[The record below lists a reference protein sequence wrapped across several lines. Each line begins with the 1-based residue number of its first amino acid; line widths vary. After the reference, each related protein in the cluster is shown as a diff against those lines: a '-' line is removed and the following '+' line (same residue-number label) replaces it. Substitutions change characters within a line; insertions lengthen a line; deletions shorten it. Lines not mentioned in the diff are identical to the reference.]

1 METKLYVG
9 NLSYDATEE
18 ELKTL
23 FSQAGVVQSVAII
36 KDRETSR
43 SKGFAF
49 IEMSNQAEA
58 QAAISQLNG
67 KPYRDRA
74 LTVNIARPREE
85 RSGFGG
91 GAAMAAAMAGAVTV
105 GVAAIV
111 TGAAAITGADVP
123 GSLQIKKRVD
133 KRPSAFFVITMPVEN
148 LPYGQ
153 SPCAGARRSSNSV
166 RAFQKNFQYMN
177 TASEYRTMTE
187 K

>member
-36 KDRETSR
+36 KDRETGR

-85 RSGFGG
+85 RGGFGG
-91 GAAMAAAMAGAVTV
+91 GG
-105 GVAAIV
+105 GY
-111 TGAAAITGADVP
+111 GNNRGGGGGFGRGSGRP
-123 GSLQIKKRVD
+123 GGGNRD
-133 KRPSAFFVITMPVEN
+133 
-148 LPYGQ
+148 
-153 SPCAGARRSSNSV
+153 RRGGNDRGGRSW
-166 RAFQKNFQYMN
+166 
-177 TASEYRTMTE
+177 
-187 K
+187 

>member
-36 KDRETSR
+36 KDRETGR

-49 IEMSNQAEA
+49 IEMSNQTEA

-67 KPYRDRA
+67 KSYRDRA

-91 GAAMAAAMAGAVTV
+91 GYG
-105 GVAAIV
+105 GNR
-111 TGAAAITGADVP
+111 GG
-123 GSLQIKKRVD
+123 GGYGRGGG
-133 KRPSAFFVITMPVEN
+133 RPSGN
-148 LPYGQ
+148 RD
-153 SPCAGARRSSNSV
+153 RRGGNDRGGRSW
-166 RAFQKNFQYMN
+166 
-177 TASEYRTMTE
+177 
-187 K
+187 